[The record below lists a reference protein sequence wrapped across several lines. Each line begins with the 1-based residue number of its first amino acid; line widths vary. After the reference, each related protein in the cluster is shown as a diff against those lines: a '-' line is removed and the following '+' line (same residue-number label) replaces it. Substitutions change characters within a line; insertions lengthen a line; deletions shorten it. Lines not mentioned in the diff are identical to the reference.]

1 MGEPGEGCREAL
13 ICINRPK
20 MPSAHAFMMTTDKYH
35 PALVALH
42 WLLALLV
49 LFMLV
54 MGAVSLEHLANSSP
68 DKVPALRAH
77 MAIGIAILALTLV
90 RLAVRFG
97 TRRPPPVVTGR
108 PLLDRIAVHAH
119 YGLYALVIL
128 MAASGLATALAA
140 GLPDIVFG
148 GSGKPLPESF
158 AAYPARTVHGI
169 VGSVLA
175 VLVLVH
181 IIAALWHHFVRRD
194 GLLRRMRFR

>member
-1 MGEPGEGCREAL
+1 
-13 ICINRPK
+13 
-20 MPSAHAFMMTTDKYH
+20 MTTEKYH

-54 MGAVSLEHLANSSP
+54 MGAVFLEHLPNASP
-68 DKVPALRAH
+68 DKIFALRGH
-77 MAIGIAILALTLV
+77 MVTGMAILALTLV

-108 PLLDRIAVHAH
+108 PLLDRAAVFAH

-128 MAASGLATALAA
+128 MAASGFATALAA

-169 VGSVLA
+169 VGSLLA
-175 VLVLVH
+175 FLVLVH
-181 IIAALWHHFVRRD
+181 IVAALWHQFVRRD
-194 GLLRRMRFR
+194 GLLRRMTFR